1 MGQGAPY
8 GHDVASP
15 PHYASVGDPS
25 TSSGIVVASRSG
37 NLVPVA
43 ASSPS
48 VPTNGVSVATV
59 LEPIRGLLDC
69 YIRGKMPTPNTWL
82 SLRFLATRPI
92 GHTALEFLYFAGNCR
107 KPY

>member
-69 YIRGKMPTPNTWL
+69 YIRGKMLTPNTWL